1 MFNQL
6 WRMNW
11 IINHKIHLHCD
22 VVKTTTTKYLRP
34 LPDDLYYLILL
45 IGRNLFNIIIVID
58 KKEEQNFVIKLI
70 KKVVAKVSWD

>member
-1 MFNQL
+1 M
-6 WRMNW
+6 
-11 IINHKIHLHCD
+11 INHKIHRHCD

-34 LPDDLYYLILL
+34 LPDDSYYLILF